1 MINENKIYLMKLI
14 PLDIYL
20 CGYFLITST
29 KLIMATN
36 TLLLAIIMYCENCLQ
51 GNLIDWALED
61 LILILNKQRQ

>member
-36 TLLLAIIMYCENCLQ
+36 ILLLAIIMYCENCLQ
-51 GNLIDWALED
+51 GNLIDWALEE
-61 LILILNKQRQ
+61 LILILN

>member
-20 CGYFLITST
+20 CGYLLITST
-29 KLIMATN
+29 KLIMATD

-51 GNLIDWALED
+51 GNLIDWALEE
-61 LILILNKQRQ
+61 LILT

>member
-20 CGYFLITST
+20 CGYNLITST